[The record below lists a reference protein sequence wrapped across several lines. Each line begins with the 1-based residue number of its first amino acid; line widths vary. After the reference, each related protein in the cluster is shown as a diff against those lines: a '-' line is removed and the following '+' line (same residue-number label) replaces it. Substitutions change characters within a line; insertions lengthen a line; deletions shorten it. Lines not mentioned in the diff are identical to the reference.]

1 MDLERLK
8 QLEMEYAERSGL
20 TKDLERLKK
29 AMIDEKVVSEQH
41 RDTQPDSFEAYVQMP
56 RQQRRAYQRRL
67 EKEMKRKE
75 VTNHPTKDKN

>member
-29 AMIDEKVVSEQH
+29 AMIDEKVIPEQH
-41 RDTQPDSFEAYVQMP
+41 KDTQPDYEAYIQMP

-67 EKEMKRKE
+67 EKEMRRNNI
-75 VTNHPTKDKN
+75 NH

>member
-29 AMIDEKVVSEQH
+29 AMIDEKVMLEQH
-41 RDTQPDSFEAYVQMP
+41 KDTQPDYEAYIQMP

-67 EKEMKRKE
+67 EKEMRRNK
-75 VTNHPTKDKN
+75 

>member
-29 AMIDEKVVSEQH
+29 AMIDEKVIPEQH
-41 RDTQPDSFEAYVQMP
+41 KDTQPDSFEAYIQMP
-56 RQQRRAYQRRL
+56 RQQRRSYQRRL
-67 EKEMKRKE
+67 EKEMRRNNI
-75 VTNHPTKDKN
+75 NH